1 MQLRSLS
8 ILTLGALALAG
19 CDKLTATTFAVSV
32 LTRTPNLNDVATSA
46 GLDPSMVTTLGG
58 ASAIPQATAIAVGVG
73 ERESVTSTN
82 PPTPVTGAQV
92 TLSFQDAAGVDQ
104 NVQVCEATGTSSAQ
118 GGYQATSVA
127 GAACAAANLTYVPNR
142 HYTTTIVKGADN
154 YTLDIQAPA
163 AIPATDVTFSP
174 NFQATTETIGTFGAV
189 PKLAI
194 NSALTV
200 TWPSHGKNVF
210 VTVFRIN
217 YNGADWSLTNVSK
230 QSNWTPDQT
239 QPIWDNVPRDATGML
254 DVITGTPA
262 TTVTIPATAFAKAG
276 AYALMVTLTEIS
288 STTSSNLSV
297 GSSALAGEG
306 TGFVFVVK

>member
-8 ILTLGALALAG
+8 LLTLGALALAG

-32 LTRTPNLNDVATSA
+32 LTRTPNLTDVAANA
-46 GLDPSMVTTLGG
+46 GVDASMVTTLGG
-58 ASAIPQATAIAVGVG
+58 SNAIPQATAIAVGVG
-73 ERESVTSTN
+73 ERESLTSTAT
-82 PPTPVTGAQV
+82 PTPVTGAQV
-92 TLSFQDAAGVDQ
+92 TLSFQDAASVDQ
-104 NVQVCEATGTSSAQ
+104 TVTVCEATGTSSAQ

-127 GAACAAANLTYVPNR
+127 GAPCAADNLTYVPNR
-142 HYTTTIVKGADN
+142 HYTTTIVKGADS
-154 YTLDIQAPA
+154 YTLDIVAPA
-163 AIPATDVTFSP
+163 ALLATDVTFSP
-174 NFQATTETIGTFGAV
+174 NFQANTETIGTFGAV

-200 TWPSHGKNVF
+200 SWPNHGKNVF
-210 VTVFRIN
+210 VTVFRVN
-217 YNGADWSLTNVSK
+217 YNGADWSVSNVSN
-230 QSNWTPDQT
+230 QNNWTPDQT
-239 QPIWDNVPRDATGML
+239 QPLWDNVPRDATGML

-262 TTVTIPATAFAKAG
+262 TTLTVPATVFNKPG

-306 TGFVFVVK
+306 VGFVFVVK